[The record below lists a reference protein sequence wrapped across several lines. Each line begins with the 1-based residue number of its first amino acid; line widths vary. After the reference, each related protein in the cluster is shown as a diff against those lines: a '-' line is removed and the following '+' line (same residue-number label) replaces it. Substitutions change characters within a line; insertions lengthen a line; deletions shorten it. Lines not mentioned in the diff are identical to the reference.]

1 MKYAVKKTLRK
12 HSLIPPSAMVEEIK
26 MAQKITT
33 QIFFFKIKNC
43 SYRSR
48 HSKVLDKG
56 IENSKQVDWQNYK
69 V

>member
-1 MKYAVKKTLRK
+1 
-12 HSLIPPSAMVEEIK
+12 MVEEIK